1 LNITNRPLYFESLSQ
16 RISFPLDSNSNWTKL
31 TAFVLEFKDEG
42 KPEAGR

>member
-31 TAFVLEFKDEG
+31 TTLVPEFKDERT
-42 KPEAGR
+42 PEAGR